1 MKLTDI
7 NINNV
12 SVWVKQA
19 QTQAEKGKVIQRI
32 PLLSQANP
40 DWFAVYICLSSGP
53 TLSLGNDDCI
63 FPLMSVIKPF
73 SFLYL
78 LESFN
83 SDKVLNWVGV
93 EPSLMAFNSLEQL
106 IADHGHPR
114 NPMINS
120 GAIIIADKL
129 PGRDG
134 SDRTQLFC
142 EWLNKLADIQLFLDI
157 KMLNSVRANRSPVN
171 LAIAEYL
178 YQAGNIEN
186 IDSAID
192 TYEQICCISGT
203 VADLGKLGQILA
215 CESNIINSQNR
226 QLVNS
231 VMLTCGLYEASPQY
245 AVKIGLPMKSG
256 ISGALITI
264 VPNQG
269 AIACYSPALDN
280 IGNSVA
286 GLAFIETLSLT

>member
-1 MKLTDI
+1 MKLIDI
-7 NINNV
+7 NINNLA
-12 SVWVKQA
+12 VWVKQA

-32 PLLSQANP
+32 PLLSQANSN
-40 DWFAVYICLSSGP
+40 WFCVNICFSSGES
-53 TLSLGNDDCI
+53 LSLGDDTCV

-83 SDKVLNWVGV
+83 SDKVLKWVGV
-93 EPSLMAFNSLEQL
+93 EPSLMAFNSLDQL
-106 IADHGHPR
+106 IADHGYPR
-114 NPMINS
+114 NSMINS
-120 GAIIIADKL
+120 GAITIADKL

-134 SDRTQLFC
+134 DNRTQLFC
-142 EWLNKLADIQLFLDI
+142 EWLNKLAGSQLYLDVE
-157 KMLNSVRANRSPVN
+157 MLNSVRATRSPVN
-171 LAIAEYL
+171 LAIAKYL

-186 IDSAID
+186 IDLAID
-192 TYEQICCISGT
+192 TYEQICCLSGT
-203 VADLGKLGQILA
+203 VADLGKLGKILA

-269 AIACYSPALDN
+269 AIACYSPALDH